1 MDIKKTIKSLLNQ
14 AEIYHSQGLLREA
27 RGKYV
32 EAGRLI
38 RKHAAH
44 IANASQLLAA
54 LSKKLAG
61 LKTEIQRVE
70 EGPADREMSEQV
82 QQIIKNKFVFGKE
95 GDAADLEAAAALV
108 KFGQFGRALEEFR
121 PLLGRE
127 EVQVQAAQGMIRCY
141 GALERLREAA
151 EEFRNWMG
159 TGLFAPA
166 DLEKLRGLL
175 QELLD
180 RRETGIALPDV
191 SGAPETAESEA
202 PPGAGEP
209 PPDVTSV
216 AIPLPDGSRTV
227 EYDVSFQSGDIVNLL
242 VPKTDRDFLAAAE
255 PGAPLDG
262 LQCFSPIAMFEGRG
276 EVVAKT
282 AIDGGPKAG
291 DFSVDIRI
299 QSL

>member
-27 RGKYV
+27 REKYV
-32 EAGRLI
+32 EAGKLI
-38 RKHAAH
+38 QKNAAK
-44 IANASQLLAA
+44 IANARNLLAG

-61 LKTEIQRVE
+61 LKAEIRRVE
-70 EGPADREMSEQV
+70 GAPADREMSEQV

-95 GDAADLEAAAALV
+95 GEAADLEAAAALA
-108 KFGQFGRALEEFR
+108 KFGQHARALEEFR

-127 EVQVQAAQGMIRCY
+127 KVQLEAARGMIRCY
-141 GALERLREAA
+141 AALERLREGA
-151 EEFRNWMG
+151 EEFRNWVS
-159 TGLFAPA
+159 TGLFAPR

-180 RRETGIALPDV
+180 RREAGVTLPEISGDSPVPPAEVPVEGGEPPDV
-191 SGAPETAESEA
+191 SSVGILLPGGARA
-202 PPGAGEP
+202 
-209 PPDVTSV
+209 
-216 AIPLPDGSRTV
+216 L

-242 VPKTDRDFLAAAE
+242 VPKTDRNFLAAAE
-255 PGAPLDG
+255 PGTVLEG
-262 LQCFSPIAMFEGRG
+262 VQFFSPIAMFEGRG

-282 AIDGGPKAG
+282 AIESGPKSG